1 MESKH
6 IKTTA
11 RQSTNVMHDDL
22 DWDAP
27 PAYALEGHSSDGSV
41 SANVTDDG
49 RFNIGVS
56 TKLSAIS
63 EYDMRKPVPHQ
74 TRQRT
79 IINTPRRVPPL
90 NIVIQIVGSRGSLD
104 SLVRTTPQIE
114 LTQSRRCSALCCSGP
129 KTTGVWSP
137 TTHGEFEDFVRST
150 GLEFFSIG
158 GNAAHLMAYMVKN
171 PSIFPSFDTMKSGEI
186 GRKRKMVYEMLN
198 GCWKSCIMPDSR
210 SEIPFVADAI
220 IANPPSFAHVHCAQ
234 ALGIPVHLMFT
245 MPWSATKAFP
255 HPLANLKNE
264 ESDQQTAN
272 FLSYR
277 IVDLMTW
284 QGLGDVINLW
294 RKKAL
299 GLDAVPN
306 MVASRLAEILQIPF
320 TYCWSPALVPK
331 PADWPSYIDVCG
343 FFFREQKP
351 YTPDRELDT
360 FLRAGSRP
368 IYIGFGSIVMDNA
381 AKMTDTIISAVKT
394 CGVRAIVSKGWSK
407 LGAGRSDKDILFLG
421 DCPHEWLFKH
431 VTAVIHHGG
440 AGTTACGLLNGRPTA
455 IVPFFGDQPFWGNM
469 VAVAD
474 AGPKPMHH
482 KELNSQNLAA
492 MIQKCLEP
500 ATRQAAADIARRMN
514 HERGVDTAAESF
526 FRNLPSH
533 AMTCDILEAGKA
545 SWVWSDR
552 QGNTIKLSDLAV
564 HTLVEYGKIRIEDT
578 SVYKPYPITIEN
590 QRWDPL
596 TSSASAIMGAAVD
609 VSTAVSGLF
618 FGLKSELKQPSNSRD
633 ESGDRRTARIA
644 IKTSRSVAE
653 IGGVAVKAS
662 FVDYPMALVDG
673 LDGIPALLG
682 GKTRRYEPVTDWRSG
697 GRVACKK
704 FGMGFVDAFGN
715 LAMHPIRGA
724 KNEGF
729 SGFMKGIPAG
739 VFGFVTTPAAGI
751 FGLIAYPAQ
760 GVYKSVKTMYSPD
773 RQEHLFARQVHG
785 AYLNSRH
792 KLDPGQMA
800 MVLSAFEATQIKFR
814 NSGKKNKR

>member
-63 EYDMRKPVPHQ
+63 EYDMRKPPFVALG
-74 TRQRT
+74 QRLQASGH
-79 IINTPRRVPPL
+79 RVR
-90 NIVIQIVGSRGSLD
+90 I
-104 SLVRTTPQIE
+104 
-114 LTQSRRCSALCCSGP
+114 A
-129 KTTGVWSP
+129 
-137 TTHGEFEDFVRST
+137 THGEFEDFVRST

-198 GCWKSCIMPDSR
+198 GCWKSCIMPDSK

-299 GLDAVPN
+299 GLDAVPT
-306 MVASRLAEILQIPF
+306 MVASRLAEVLQIPF

-394 CGVRAIVSKGWSK
+394 CGVRAIVSKGWK
-407 LGAGRSDKDILFLG
+407 
-421 DCPHEWLFKH
+421 WLFKH

-440 AGTTACGLLNGRPTA
+440 AGTTACGLLNGRPTG

-552 QGNTIKLSDLAV
+552 QGNTLKLSDLAV

-792 KLDPGQMA
+792 KLDPGQIA
-800 MVLSAFEATQIKFR
+800 MVLSAFEATQVKFR